1 MSRCMTGIL
10 LLAVLV
16 IPLANAEVLSV
27 QLKDTI
33 KQGSGSIDLFRAK
46 QQKNNL
52 SAVDL
57 EAMRTEHGGS
67 LVFAVDVNEAAS
79 GSEKAA
85 CQGVAIESVALT
97 IVVGGS
103 SFTFSDYSTPTE
115 SMLAKSGTTE
125 RSSYYTLIG
134 QTGSSLIT
142 PSSRSDLSGTSY
154 DALLTIPV
162 NIALDSA
169 TAATLDVTL
178 LETNTSLGDPEAFY
192 DFSAGFEDL
201 ALVSAEDSSFLAD
214 LAPGQSEAPLVITQG
229 QVQNPIDSWVYY
241 PSSIEYYIAAY
252 EDNYPAKSDYD
263 FNDLVVGYRV
273 GLGMEAD
280 KVSSLIIYGYI
291 IARGSGFTH
300 DWYLHIGLPD
310 EASGAGA
317 VNLFKADSVEQESGY
332 PKTISQSGSF
342 DQRILQGTKSLMQI
356 PGLEFA
362 NTESGVSLIKGQK
375 FSVAFDFDAPVNLA
389 DVALPPYDPY
399 LHVTNTGY
407 EIHLPEYASRLG
419 VSVNNAE
426 GVGGFKNE
434 QGYPFAVIIPED
446 WEPPLE
452 HVDLGEAYSTFLG
465 YVSSSGD
472 QNTSW
477 YMTPSTS
484 KIKGI
489 GKAFWKW
496 D

>member
-1 MSRCMTGIL
+1 MSRYFRGF
-10 LLAVLV
+10 LLAAM
-16 IPLANAEVLSV
+16 LAMPQAQAATVTV

-52 SAVDL
+52 SAADL
-57 EAMRTEHGGS
+57 EAMRTEHAGS
-67 LVFAVDVNEAAS
+67 LIFAVDVNEAAN
-79 GSEKAA
+79 GSEKASS
-85 CQGVAIESVALT
+85 QGVAIESAVLT
-97 IVVGGS
+97 VVVGGNSS
-103 SFTFSDYSTPTE
+103 SFSSFSTPTE
-115 SMLAKSGTTE
+115 SMLAKVGSNE
-125 RSSYYTLIG
+125 RKLYYTLIG

-142 PSSRSDLSGTSY
+142 PSSNSELNGSSY
-154 DALLTIPV
+154 DALITMPV
-162 NIALDSA
+162 NMALDSA
-169 TAATLDVTL
+169 TSVTLDITL

-192 DFSAGFEDL
+192 DYTAGFEDL
-201 ALVSAEDSSFLAD
+201 ALVSAEDSTFLAG

-229 QVQNPIDSWVYY
+229 QVLNPVDSWVYY
-241 PSSIEYYIAAY
+241 PSAVEYYIAAY

-273 GLGMEAD
+273 GLGMEDD
-280 KVSSLIIYGYI
+280 KVSSLLVYGYI

-310 EASGAGA
+310 EASGSGT
-317 VNLFKADSVEQESGY
+317 VNLFKAGSSEQESGY
-332 PKTISQSGSF
+332 PKSISQSGSF
-342 DQRILQGTKSLMQI
+342 DQRLLQGTKSLMQI

-362 NTESGVSLIKGQK
+362 NTEAQVSLIQGQK
-375 FSVAFDFDAPVNLA
+375 FSVSFDFDTPLNLE

-399 LHVTNTGY
+399 LYVTNTGY
-407 EIHLPEYASRLG
+407 EIHLPEFASRLG
-419 VSVNNAE
+419 SSVNNAE

-452 HVDLGEAYSTFLG
+452 HVDLGEAYSSFLG
-465 YVSSSGD
+465 YVSSSGT

-477 YMTPSTS
+477 YTLPSES

-489 GKAFWKW
+489 GKGFWKW

>member
-1 MSRCMTGIL
+1 MSRSLTGL
-10 LLAVLV
+10 LLMAVLMASQ
-16 IPLANAEVLSV
+16 ANAVALSV

-33 KQGSGSIDLFRAK
+33 DQGSGNIDLFRAK

-52 SAVDL
+52 SAADL
-57 EAMRTEHGGS
+57 EEMRSDNGGS
-67 LVFAVDVNEAAS
+67 LVFAVDVNEAAN
-79 GSEKAA
+79 GSEKAS
-85 CQGVAIESVALT
+85 CQGVAIESAVLT
-97 IVVGGS
+97 IVVGGN
-103 SFTFSDYSTPTE
+103 SFSFSDYSTPTE
-115 SMLAKSGTTE
+115 SMLAKFGSTE
-125 RSSYYTLIG
+125 RKLYHTLIG

-142 PSSRSDLSGTSY
+142 PSSSSALSGSSY
-154 DALLTIPV
+154 DALITMPV
-162 NIALDSA
+162 NIALDNA
-169 TAATLDVTL
+169 TSATLDITL

-192 DFSAGFEDL
+192 DFTAGFEDL
-201 ALVSAEDSSFLAD
+201 ALVSAEDSSFLAG

-229 QVQNPIDSWVYY
+229 QVLNPIDSWVYF
-241 PSSIEYYIAAY
+241 PSSVEYYIAAY

-273 GLGMEAD
+273 GLGMTAD
-280 KVSSLIIYGYI
+280 KVSSLLIYGYI

-310 EASGAGA
+310 EASGTGM
-317 VNLFKADSVEQESGY
+317 VNLFQAGSSVQESGY
-332 PKTISQSGSF
+332 PKSISQSGSF
-342 DQRILQGTKSLMQI
+342 DQRLLQGTKSLMQV

-362 NTESGVSLIKGQK
+362 NTEAEVSLIQGQK
-375 FSVAFDFDAPVNLA
+375 FSVSFDFDTPLNLA
-389 DVALPPYDPY
+389 DIALPPYDPY

-419 VSVNNAE
+419 SSVNNAE

-434 QGYPFAVIIPED
+434 QGYPFVVIIPED

-465 YVSSSGD
+465 YVSSSGA
-472 QNTSW
+472 QNESW
-477 YMTPSTS
+477 YTVPSAT